1 LSAGLSPIPGKL
13 RLKQSKLVFVGKF
26 GIANHSTW
34 FESSSRPRYVQLPMK
49 IAVMP
54 GDGVGKEVV
63 PEGLK
68 VLKQAARQFG
78 FTYSTTDY
86 PFGGEYYLQT
96 KQTLP
101 DSALKELAAHDAI
114 LFGAVG
120 VDPRGSAQIPQ
131 GILETEILLKMRFE
145 LDQYINLRPTKLL
158 PGVPTPLKNATPA
171 DIDMVIVRENTE
183 GLYAGNGG
191 FLYKN
196 TPHEVANQIEVTTRH
211 GVERCI
217 RYAFEYA
224 KQFNRKKVILVA
236 KTNVLRFAHNLWLRA
251 FEQVKAEYPA
261 IQTDYHHVDACTM
274 YLVTRPQ
281 IYDVI
286 VTTNMFGDIITDL
299 GAAIQGGMGMAA
311 SGNLNPSRQA
321 ASMFEPVH
329 GSAPDIAGKNW
340 ANPIATFLSVAM
352 MLDFLGQNR
361 AARAIQNACQEVVA
375 DKKHHTRDLGGTA
388 NTTDVGDAVCA
399 KLKS

>member
-1 LSAGLSPIPGKL
+1 
-13 RLKQSKLVFVGKF
+13 
-26 GIANHSTW
+26 
-34 FESSSRPRYVQLPMK
+34 MK

-63 PEGLK
+63 PKGLK
-68 VLKQAARQFG
+68 VLQAAAKKFG
-78 FTYSTTDY
+78 FTFDTTDY
-86 PFGGEYYLQT
+86 PFGGEHYLKT

-145 LDQYINLRPTKLL
+145 LDQYINLRPTRLL
-158 PGVPTPLKNATPA
+158 PGVPTPLKNIGPD
-171 DIDMVIVRENTE
+171 DINMTIVRENTE

-217 RYAFEYA
+217 RFAFEYA
-224 KQFNRKKVILVA
+224 KQFNRKKVTLVA

-251 FEQVKAEYPA
+251 FEEVKSEYA
-261 IQTDYHHVDACTM
+261 GIETDYHHVDACTM
-274 YLVTRPQ
+274 YMVTKPK

-311 SGNLNPSRQA
+311 SGNLNPTRQA

-329 GSAPDIAGKNW
+329 GSAPDIAGKNF

-352 MLDFLGQNR
+352 MLDFLNQSR
-361 AARAIQNACQEVVA
+361 AAAAINQACKDVVA
-375 DKKHHTRDLGGTA
+375 DPKNHTRDLGGTA
-388 NTTDVGDAVCA
+388 STTQVTTAVIA
-399 KLKS
+399 AMG

>member
-1 LSAGLSPIPGKL
+1 
-13 RLKQSKLVFVGKF
+13 
-26 GIANHSTW
+26 
-34 FESSSRPRYVQLPMK
+34 MK

-63 PEGLK
+63 AEGLK
-68 VLKQAARQFG
+68 VLKVAGEKFG
-78 FTYSTTDY
+78 FKYDTTDY
-86 PFGGEYYLQT
+86 PFGAEHYLKT
-96 KQTLP
+96 RITLP
-101 DSALKELAAHDAI
+101 DSALKELASHDAI

-120 VDPRGSAQIPQ
+120 ADPRGNAQIPQ
-131 GILETEILLKMRFE
+131 GLIEAEILLKMRFE

-158 PGVPTPLKNATPA
+158 PGGPTPLKNVTPG
-171 DIDMVIVRENTE
+171 DIDMIIVRENTE
-183 GLYAGNGG
+183 GLYCQNGG
-191 FLYKN
+191 FLYKD

-224 KQFNRKKVILVA
+224 KQFGRKKVTLVA

-251 FEQVKAEYPA
+251 FESVKADFPGIE
-261 IQTDYHHVDACTM
+261 TDYHHVDACTM
-274 YLVTRPQ
+274 YMVTKPK

-311 SGNLNPSRQA
+311 SGNINPTRQA

-329 GSAPDIAGKNW
+329 GSAPDIAGKNL

-352 MLDFLGQNR
+352 MLDFLNQPQ
-361 AARAIQNACQEVVA
+361 AAKAIEKAVQEVVA
-375 DKKHHTRDLGGTA
+375 DKSNHPRDLGGA
-388 NTTDVGDAVCA
+388 ATTTEVGDAVCA
-399 KLKS
+399 RLA

>member
-1 LSAGLSPIPGKL
+1 
-13 RLKQSKLVFVGKF
+13 
-26 GIANHSTW
+26 
-34 FESSSRPRYVQLPMK
+34 MK

-54 GDGVGKEVV
+54 GDGIGKEVI
-63 PEGLK
+63 PQGLK
-68 VLKQAARQFG
+68 VLAIVARKFG

-86 PFGGEYYLQT
+86 PFGGEHYLKT
-96 KQTLP
+96 KETLP

-145 LDQYINLRPTKLL
+145 LDQYINLRPTRLL
-158 PGVPTPLKNATPA
+158 PNVPTPLKNVTPD
-171 DIDMVIVRENTE
+171 DINMVIVRENTE
-183 GLYAGNGG
+183 GLYCGNGG

-196 TPHEVANQIEVTTRH
+196 TPNEVANQIEVTTRR

-224 KQFNRKKVILVA
+224 RQFNRKKVTLVA
-236 KTNVLRFAHNLWLRA
+236 KTNVLRFAHNLWQRA
-251 FEQVKAEYPA
+251 FEAVKSEYPG
-261 IQTDYHHVDACTM
+261 IETDYHHVDACTM
-274 YLVTRPQ
+274 YMVTKPK

-311 SGNLNPSRQA
+311 SGNLNPTRQA

-329 GSAPDIAGKNW
+329 GSAPDIAGKNF

-352 MLDFLGQNR
+352 MLDFLNQPK
-361 AARAIQNACQEVVA
+361 AAAAINNACREIVA
-375 DKKHHTRDLGGTA
+375 DTKNHTRDLGGTA
-388 NTTDVGDAVCA
+388 TTTQVGDAVCA
-399 KLKS
+399 KLAG

>member
-1 LSAGLSPIPGKL
+1 
-13 RLKQSKLVFVGKF
+13 
-26 GIANHSTW
+26 
-34 FESSSRPRYVQLPMK
+34 MK

-54 GDGVGKEVV
+54 GDGVGNEVIPAGLALLKEV
-63 PEGLK
+63 
-68 VLKQAARQFG
+68 ARRFSFQ
-78 FTYSTTDY
+78 YDTTHY
-86 PFGGEYYLQT
+86 PFGGEHYLKT
-96 KQTLP
+96 GQTLP

-145 LDQYINLRPTKLL
+145 LDQFINLRPTRLI
-158 PGVPTPLKNATPA
+158 PGAPTPIKIASPD
-171 DIDMVIVRENTE
+171 DINMVIVRENTE
-183 GLYAGNGG
+183 GLYCGNGG

-196 TPHEVANQIEVTTRH
+196 TPNEVANQIEVTTRH

-217 RYAFEYA
+217 RYAFDYA
-224 KQFNRKKVILVA
+224 KRFGRKKVTLVA

-251 FEQVKAEYPA
+251 FEEVKSEYA
-261 IQTDYHHVDACTM
+261 GIETDYHHVDACTM
-274 YLVTRPQ
+274 YMVTKPK

-311 SGNLNPSRQA
+311 SANLNPTRQA

-329 GSAPDIAGKNW
+329 GSAPDIAGKNL

-352 MLDFLGQNR
+352 MLDFLNQPKAATAINEAIR
-361 AARAIQNACQEVVA
+361 AVVA
-375 DKKHHTRDLGGTA
+375 EPKNHTRDLGGTA
-388 NTTDVGDAVCA
+388 TTTQVTEAVIA
-399 KLKS
+399 KL

>member
-1 LSAGLSPIPGKL
+1 
-13 RLKQSKLVFVGKF
+13 
-26 GIANHSTW
+26 
-34 FESSSRPRYVQLPMK
+34 MK

-54 GDGVGKEVV
+54 GDGVGKEVI

-68 VLKQAARQFG
+68 VLREASRKFG
-78 FTYSTTDY
+78 FNFATTDY
-86 PFGGEYYLQT
+86 PFGGEHYLKT
-96 KQTLP
+96 GQTLP

-120 VDPRGSAQIPQ
+120 VDPRGSAQVPQ

-158 PGVPTPLKNATPA
+158 PGVPTPLRTATPS
-171 DIDMVIVRENTE
+171 DVDMVIVRENTE

-191 FLYKN
+191 FLYKG

-217 RYAFEYA
+217 RYAFDYA
-224 KQFNRKKVILVA
+224 RQFGRKKVTLVA

-251 FEQVKAEYPA
+251 FEEVKSDYPA

-274 YLVTRPQ
+274 YMVTKPRV
-281 IYDVI
+281 YDVI

-311 SGNLNPSRQA
+311 SANLNPTRQA

-352 MLDFLGQNR
+352 MLEFLGQAK
-361 AARAIQNACQEVVA
+361 AAKAIQQACQQVVA
-375 DKKHHTRDLGGTA
+375 DKKYHTRDLGGTA
-388 NTTDVGDAVCA
+388 TTTDVGEAVCIRLA
-399 KLKS
+399 S

>member
-1 LSAGLSPIPGKL
+1 
-13 RLKQSKLVFVGKF
+13 
-26 GIANHSTW
+26 
-34 FESSSRPRYVQLPMK
+34 MK

-63 PEGLK
+63 AEGLK
-68 VLKQAARQFG
+68 ILRVASEKFG
-78 FTYSTTDY
+78 FKYDTTDY
-86 PFGGEYYLQT
+86 PFGAEHYLKT
-96 KQTLP
+96 KITLP

-120 VDPRGSAQIPQ
+120 ADPRGNAQIPQ
-131 GILETEILLKMRFE
+131 GLIETDILLRMRFE

-158 PGVPTPLKNATPA
+158 PGVPTPLANLQPG
-171 DIDMVIVRENTE
+171 DLDMVIVRENTE
-183 GLYAGNGG
+183 GLYCGNGG
-191 FLYKN
+191 FLYKD
-196 TPHEVANQIEVTTRH
+196 TPHEVANQIEVTTRR

-224 KQFNRKKVILVA
+224 KQFNRKKVTLVA
-236 KTNVLRFAHNLWLRA
+236 KTNVLRFAHNLWIRA
-251 FEQVKAEYPA
+251 FEAVKGDYPG
-261 IQTDYHHVDACTM
+261 IETEYHHVDACTM
-274 YLVTRPQ
+274 YMVTKPR

-311 SGNLNPSRQA
+311 SGNINPTRQA

-329 GSAPDIAGKNW
+329 GSAPDIAGKNF

-352 MLDFLGQNR
+352 MLEFLGKPEAGQ
-361 AARAIQNACQEVVA
+361 AIARACQDVVV
-375 DKKHHTRDLGGTA
+375 DPKNHTRDLGGTA
-388 NTTDVGDAVCA
+388 STSQVGDAVCA
-399 KLKS
+399 RLS

>member
-1 LSAGLSPIPGKL
+1 M
-13 RLKQSKLVFVGKF
+13 
-26 GIANHSTW
+26 N
-34 FESSSRPRYVQLPMK
+34 

-54 GDGVGKEVV
+54 GDGVGKEVIPQGV
-63 PEGLK
+63 RL
-68 VLKQAARQFG
+68 LNLAAKKFG
-78 FTYSTTDY
+78 FSIQTTDY
-86 PFGGEYYLQT
+86 PFGGEHYLAT
-96 KQTLP
+96 GQTLP

-131 GILETEILLKMRFE
+131 GILEAEILLKMRFE
-145 LDQYINLRPTKLL
+145 LDQYVNLRPTRLL
-158 PGVPTPLKNATPA
+158 PGIPTPLKNAGPD

-183 GLYAGNGG
+183 GLYCQNGG

-196 TPHEVANQIEVTTRH
+196 TPHEVANQIEVTTRR
-211 GVERCI
+211 GVERAI

-224 KQFNRKKVILVA
+224 RQFGRKKVTLVA
-236 KTNVLRFAHNLWLRA
+236 KTNVLRFAHNLWQRA
-251 FEQVKAEYPA
+251 FEEVKADYPEIA
-261 IQTDYHHVDACTM
+261 TDYHHVDACCM
-274 YLVTRPQ
+274 YMVTKPK

-311 SGNLNPSRQA
+311 SGNINPARQA

-329 GSAPDIAGKNW
+329 GSAPDIAGKGF

-352 MLDFLGQNR
+352 MLDFLQQPA
-361 AARAIQNACQEVVA
+361 AARAINNACRAVA
-375 DKKHHTRDLGGTA
+375 ADPKLHTRDLGGTA
-388 NTTDVGDAVCA
+388 STGDVGDAVA
-399 KLKS
+399 AAVGANS

>member
-1 LSAGLSPIPGKL
+1 
-13 RLKQSKLVFVGKF
+13 
-26 GIANHSTW
+26 
-34 FESSSRPRYVQLPMK
+34 MK

-68 VLKQAARQFG
+68 VLKLAAQKYDFK
-78 FTYSTTDY
+78 YNTTDY
-86 PFGGEYYLQT
+86 PFGAEHHLKT
-96 KQTLP
+96 KITLP

-120 VDPRGSAQIPQ
+120 ADPRGNAQISQ
-131 GILETEILLKMRFE
+131 GLIETDILLKMRFE

-158 PGVPTPLKNATPA
+158 PGVPTTLANVKPG

-183 GLYAGNGG
+183 GLYCQNGG
-191 FLYKN
+191 FLYKG
-196 TPHEVANQIEVTTRH
+196 TPHEVANQIEVTTRR
-211 GVERCI
+211 GVERAI

-224 KQFNRKKVILVA
+224 QKFNRKKVTLVA

-251 FEQVKAEYPA
+251 FEQVKAEYPG
-261 IQTDYHHVDACTM
+261 ITTEYHHVDACTM
-274 YLVTRPQ
+274 YMVTKPQ

-311 SGNLNPSRQA
+311 SGNINPTRQA

-329 GSAPDIAGKNW
+329 GSAPDIAGKGF

-352 MLDFLGQNR
+352 MLDFLGQGD
-361 AARAIQNACQEVVA
+361 AAAAIKQACADVVA
-375 DKKHHTRDLGGTA
+375 DPKNLTRDLGGTA
-388 NTTDVGDAVCA
+388 TTTQVGDAVSA
-399 KLKS
+399 LIA

>member
-1 LSAGLSPIPGKL
+1 MM
-13 RLKQSKLVFVGKF
+13 
-26 GIANHSTW
+26 N
-34 FESSSRPRYVQLPMK
+34 

-68 VLKQAARQFG
+68 VLKIAAQKFG
-78 FTYSTTDY
+78 FSYQTTDY
-86 PFGGEYYLQT
+86 PFGAEHYLDT
-96 KQTLP
+96 GITLP
-101 DSALKELAAHDAI
+101 DSALKELGQHDAI

-120 VDPRGSAQIPQ
+120 ADPRGSAKIPQ
-131 GILETEILLKMRFE
+131 GLIEADILLKMRFE
-145 LDQYINLRPTKLL
+145 LDQYINLRPTRLL
-158 PGVPTPLKNATPA
+158 PGVPTPLANVKPG

-183 GLYAGNGG
+183 GLYCQNGG

-211 GVERCI
+211 GVERTI

-224 KQFNRKKVILVA
+224 KRFNRRKVTLVA

-251 FEQVKAEYPA
+251 FEEIKKEFAGIE
-261 IQTDYHHVDACTM
+261 TDYHHVDACTM
-274 YLVTRPQ
+274 YMVTKPQ

-311 SGNLNPSRQA
+311 SGNLNPTRKY
-321 ASMFEPVH
+321 ASTFEPVH
-329 GSAPDIAGKNW
+329 GSAPDIAGKGC

-352 MLDFLGQNR
+352 MLDFLGQPQ
-361 AARAIQNACQEVVA
+361 AAAAIDAACRTVVA
-375 DKKHHTRDLGGTA
+375 DPKNLTRDLGGAASTSQ
-388 NTTDVGDAVCA
+388 VGDAVA
-399 KLKS
+399 KLVGA

>member
-1 LSAGLSPIPGKL
+1 M
-13 RLKQSKLVFVGKF
+13 
-26 GIANHSTW
+26 N
-34 FESSSRPRYVQLPMK
+34 

-68 VLKQAARQFG
+68 VLAVTAQRFG
-78 FTYSTTDY
+78 FTYSTNDY
-86 PFGGEYYLQT
+86 PFGAEHYLKT
-96 KQTLP
+96 KITLP
-101 DSALKELAAHDAI
+101 DSALKELARHDAI

-120 VDPRGSAQIPQ
+120 ADPRGNAQIPQ
-131 GILETEILLKMRFE
+131 GLIETDILLKMRFQ

-158 PGVPTPLKNATPA
+158 PNVPTPLKNVGPD

-183 GLYAGNGG
+183 GLYCQNGG
-191 FLYKN
+191 FLYKD

-211 GVERCI
+211 GVERTI

-224 KQFNRKKVILVA
+224 VQFNRKKVTLVA
-236 KTNVLRFAHNLWLRA
+236 KTNVLRFAHNLWMRA
-251 FEQVKAEYPA
+251 FEDVKREFPT
-261 IQTDYHHVDACTM
+261 ITTEYHHVDACTM
-274 YLVTRPQ
+274 YMVTKPRQ
-281 IYDVI
+281 YDVI

-311 SGNLNPSRQA
+311 SGNLNPTRKM

-329 GSAPDIAGKNW
+329 GSAPDIAGKGY

-352 MLDFLGQNR
+352 MLDFVGQGE
-361 AARAIQNACQEVVA
+361 AATAINLACRDVVA
-375 DKKHHTRDLGGTA
+375 DTKNHTRDLGGQA
-388 NTTDVGDAVCA
+388 STTQVGDAVA
-399 KLKS
+399 KHVAG

>member
-1 LSAGLSPIPGKL
+1 
-13 RLKQSKLVFVGKF
+13 
-26 GIANHSTW
+26 
-34 FESSSRPRYVQLPMK
+34 MK

-68 VLKQAARQFG
+68 VLKQAARKFG
-78 FTYSTTDY
+78 FAYTTTDY
-86 PFGGEYYLQT
+86 PFGGEHYLKT

-158 PGVPTPLKNATPA
+158 PGVATPLKNATPA
-171 DIDMVIVRENTE
+171 DIDMIIVRENTE

-191 FLYKN
+191 FLYRG
-196 TPHEVANQIEVTTRH
+196 TAHEVANQIEVTTRH
-211 GVERCI
+211 GVERAI

-224 KQFNRKKVILVA
+224 RQFGRKKVTLVA
-236 KTNVLRFAHNLWLRA
+236 KTNVLRFAHNLWARA
-251 FEQVKAEYPA
+251 FEEVKSEYPG

-274 YLVTRPQ
+274 YMVTKPQ

-311 SGNLNPSRQA
+311 SGNLNPTRQA

-352 MLDFLGQNR
+352 MLDFLGQNA
-361 AARAIQNACQEVVA
+361 AARAIQQACQDIVA
-375 DKKHHTRDLGGTA
+375 EKKYHTRDLGGTA

-399 KLKS
+399 KLAS

>member
-1 LSAGLSPIPGKL
+1 
-13 RLKQSKLVFVGKF
+13 
-26 GIANHSTW
+26 
-34 FESSSRPRYVQLPMK
+34 MK

-68 VLKQAARQFG
+68 VLKVISRKFG
-78 FTYSTTDY
+78 FTYDTTDY
-86 PFGGEYYLQT
+86 PFGAEYYLQT
-96 KQTLP
+96 KITLP
-101 DSALKELAAHDAI
+101 DSALKELAEHDAI

-120 VDPRGSAQIPQ
+120 ADPRGNALIPQ
-131 GILETEILLKMRFE
+131 GLIETDILLKMRFE
-145 LDQYINLRPTKLL
+145 LDQYINLRPTRLL
-158 PGVPTPLKNATPA
+158 PAVPTPLKNVGPA

-183 GLYAGNGG
+183 GLYCQNGG

-211 GVERCI
+211 GVERAI

-224 KQFNRKKVILVA
+224 VQFKRKKVTLVA
-236 KTNVLRFAHNLWLRA
+236 KTNVLRFAHNLWQRA
-251 FEQVKAEYPA
+251 FDEVRKQYPA
-261 IQTDYHHVDACTM
+261 IETDYHHVDACTM
-274 YLVTRPQ
+274 YMVTKPR

-311 SGNLNPSRQA
+311 SGNLNPTRQT

-329 GSAPDIAGKNW
+329 GSAPDIAGKNF

-352 MLDFLGQNR
+352 MLDFLDQTAAGDAIR
-361 AARAIQNACQEVVA
+361 AACQRVVG
-375 DKKHHTRDLGGTA
+375 DVKNHTRDLGGTA
-388 NTTDVGDAVCA
+388 TTTQVGDAVCA
-399 KLKS
+399 AIA

>member
-1 LSAGLSPIPGKL
+1 MISGPI
-13 RLKQSKLVFVGKF
+13 
-26 GIANHSTW
+26 
-34 FESSSRPRYVQLPMK
+34 SRSNEMK

-54 GDGVGKEVV
+54 GDGVGKEVI

-68 VLKQAARQFG
+68 VLNTASKKFN
-78 FTYSTTDY
+78 FKYTTTDY
-86 PFGGEYYLQT
+86 PFGAEHYLET
-96 KQTLP
+96 GITLP

-120 VDPRGSAQIPQ
+120 ADPRGSAKIPQ
-131 GILETEILLKMRFE
+131 GLIETDILLKMRFE
-145 LDQYINLRPTKLL
+145 LDQYINLRPTRLL
-158 PGVPTPLKNATPA
+158 PNVPTPLANVKPG
-171 DIDMVIVRENTE
+171 DIDMIIVRENTE
-183 GLYAGNGG
+183 GLYCQNGG

-217 RYAFEYA
+217 RYAFNYA
-224 KQFNRKKVILVA
+224 KEFNRKKVTLVA
-236 KTNVLRFAHNLWLRA
+236 KTNVLRYAHNLWIRA
-251 FEQVKAEYPA
+251 FEEIKREFPN
-261 IQTDYHHVDACTM
+261 IETDYHHVDACTM
-274 YLVTRPQ
+274 YMVTKPK

-311 SGNLNPSRQA
+311 SGNLNPTKKT

-329 GSAPDIAGKNW
+329 GSAPDIAGKNY

-352 MLDFLGQNR
+352 MLDFLNQKP
-361 AARAIQNACQEVVA
+361 AADAINKACRDIVA
-375 DKKHHTRDLGGTA
+375 DSKNHTRDLGGTA
-388 NTTDVGDAVCA
+388 TTTQVGDAVC
-399 KLKS
+399 KLIAG

>member
-1 LSAGLSPIPGKL
+1 
-13 RLKQSKLVFVGKF
+13 
-26 GIANHSTW
+26 
-34 FESSSRPRYVQLPMK
+34 MK

-68 VLKQAARQFG
+68 VLKEAARKFG

-86 PFGGEYYLQT
+86 PFGGEYYLE
-96 KQTLP
+96 KKITLP
-101 DSALKELAAHDAI
+101 DSALEELAAHDAI

-158 PGVPTPLKNATPA
+158 PGIPTPLKNATPN
-171 DIDMVIVRENTE
+171 DIDMIIVRENTE

-211 GVERCI
+211 GVERAI

-224 KQFNRKKVILVA
+224 RQFGRKKVTLVA

-251 FEQVKAEYPA
+251 FEEVKAEYPQIA
-261 IQTDYHHVDACTM
+261 TDYHHVDACTM
-274 YLVTRPQ
+274 YMVTKPQ

-311 SGNLNPSRQA
+311 SGNLNPTRQA

-329 GSAPDIAGKNW
+329 GSAPDIAGKGF

-352 MLDFLGQNR
+352 MLDFLGQSK
-361 AARAIQNACQEVVA
+361 AAAAIQKACQEVAA
-375 DKKHHTRDLGGTA
+375 DRKFHTRDLGGTA
-388 NTTDVGDAVCA
+388 GTKDVGDAVAA
-399 KLKS
+399 KVGA

>member
-1 LSAGLSPIPGKL
+1 
-13 RLKQSKLVFVGKF
+13 V
-26 GIANHSTW
+26 
-34 FESSSRPRYVQLPMK
+34 K

-54 GDGVGKEVV
+54 GDGVGKEVI

-68 VLKQAARQFG
+68 VLQIAARKFG
-78 FTYSTTDY
+78 FSYTTTDY
-86 PFGGEYYLQT
+86 PFGAEHYLKT
-96 KQTLP
+96 KITLP

-120 VDPRGSAQIPQ
+120 ADPRGNAQIPQ
-131 GILETEILLKMRFE
+131 GLIETDILLRMRFE

-158 PGVPTPLKNATPA
+158 PTVPTPLANIKPG

-183 GLYAGNGG
+183 GLYCQNGG
-191 FLYKN
+191 FLYKG
-196 TPHEVANQIEVTTRH
+196 TAHEVANQIEVTTRH

-224 KQFNRKKVILVA
+224 KQFGRKKVTLVA
-236 KTNVLRFAHNLWLRA
+236 KTNVLRFAHNLWQRA
-251 FEQVKAEYPA
+251 FEDVKAEYPNIA
-261 IQTDYHHVDACTM
+261 TDYHHVDACTM
-274 YLVTRPQ
+274 YMVTKPQ
-281 IYDVI
+281 VYDVI

-311 SGNLNPSRQA
+311 SGNINPTRQT

-329 GSAPDIAGKNW
+329 GSAPDIAGKNI

-352 MLDFLGQNR
+352 MLEFLGQSQ
-361 AARAIQNACQEVVA
+361 AATAINQACLSVIS
-375 DKKHHTRDLGGTA
+375 DRKNHTRDLGGTA
-388 NTTDVGDAVCA
+388 STTSVGEAVCVTLA
-399 KLKS
+399 L